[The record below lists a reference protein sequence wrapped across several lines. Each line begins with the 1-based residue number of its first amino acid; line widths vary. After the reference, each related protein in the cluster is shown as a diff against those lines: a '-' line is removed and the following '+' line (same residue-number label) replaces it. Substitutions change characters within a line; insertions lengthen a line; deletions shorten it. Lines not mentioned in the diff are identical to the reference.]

1 MIKIIKP
8 GIQLTI
14 QDLGR
19 VGFRHLGVSRSG
31 SLDAYAHIIANRLV
45 NNHDNDAVL
54 ELTV

>member
-1 MIKIIKP
+1 MIKVIKP

-31 SLDAYAHIIANRLV
+31 SLDTYAHIIANECGV
-45 NNHDNDAVL
+45 DHDA
-54 ELTV
+54 